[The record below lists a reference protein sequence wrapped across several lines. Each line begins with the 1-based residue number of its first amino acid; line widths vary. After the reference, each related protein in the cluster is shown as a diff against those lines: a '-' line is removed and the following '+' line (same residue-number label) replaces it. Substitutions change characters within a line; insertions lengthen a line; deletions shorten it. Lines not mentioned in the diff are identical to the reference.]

1 MHVRPRGCPLPPPTP
16 TIGDDAFHC
25 NLRPPHANPSPN
37 SIEDSLCTSQ
47 VGCTHPHAPTVP
59 SSKQHAVR
67 RRRRV
72 EFGQQS
78 TQSSRAHL
86 TSLNGPHSTIP
97 LPLTFPRPS
106 TLANVAAAQKSA
118 SLLPLPT
125 PLPPLSSVLGNAA
138 QGLCSPP
145 SRRVSRRSISTCSTR
160 CCTKCLVAAS
170 TNRPANRNTWPAP
183 ACIVP
188 ATPRG
193 RYSRRAQDRSSFTQ
207 EDKGSSDL
215 HFTAEIERWRS
226 HPKPQTPNPKP

>member
-1 MHVRPRGCPLPPPTP
+1 MTCDRLQNNGMRSTEVSCHHADALVLALLFVVTLFHSSTTSATSLPPYSVSVVHVRPRGCPLPPPTS
-16 TIGDDAFHC
+16 TFGDDAFHC

-47 VGCTHPHAPTVP
+47 VGCTHPQAPTVP

-78 TQSSRAHL
+78 TQSSHAHL
-86 TSLNGPHSTIP
+86 TSPNGPHSTIP

-125 PLPPLSSVLGNAA
+125 PLPPLSSVLG
-138 QGLCSPP
+138 
-145 SRRVSRRSISTCSTR
+145 
-160 CCTKCLVAAS
+160 
-170 TNRPANRNTWPAP
+170 
-183 ACIVP
+183 
-188 ATPRG
+188 
-193 RYSRRAQDRSSFTQ
+193 
-207 EDKGSSDL
+207 
-215 HFTAEIERWRS
+215 
-226 HPKPQTPNPKP
+226 